1 MARPKE
7 FDRDEAL
14 DVALRVFR
22 AKGFEGTTTDDLR
35 LAMKIGRQSM
45 YDTFG
50 DKRQLYLEALKR
62 YHSRSIIQFMES
74 LEGGGSA
81 QCALRDAL
89 GRFAN
94 QDTDDLA
101 LGCMG
106 INAVCEFGRSD
117 AQVNAIIDAGGSAF
131 IVAFK
136 DLIAKGKEQGEF
148 RSDLD
153 EDKAASYL
161 LSILSG
167 MKVSARAGATTES
180 IIDIAGLAVRALA
193 A

>member
-50 DKRQLYLEALKR
+50 DKRQLYLEALRR
-62 YHSRSIIQFMES
+62 YHSRSILQFMES
-74 LEGGGSA
+74 LETSSSPQG
-81 QCALRDAL
+81 ALRDAL

-117 AQVNAIIDAGGSAF
+117 AQVNSIIDAGGSAF

-136 DLIAKGKEQGEF
+136 NLIAQGKEKGEF

-153 EDKAASYL
+153 EDKAAAYL

-167 MKVSARAGATTES
+167 MKVSARAGASTES
-180 IIDIAGLAVRALA
+180 IIDIASFAVQALVA
-193 A
+193 